1 MANSGQ
7 SIQFFCSKC
16 NTLLKETTSM
26 DRPSHISEEC
36 PSCGCQLSETLQ
48 AQVKNPA
55 GASSQ
60 LQSPFQTAYEVNARL
75 ALGIKEVDS
84 FLALRLGDRLCIIG
98 SDANLLVA
106 RLCIRALMSIRQG
119 GIGAQS
125 IVFVDAGNS
134 SDIYQCVSFA
144 RQFGLEVQNVLKG
157 IIVSR
162 AFTIYQLAGVIA
174 YELPKTIQRLGSKLV
189 VISDLLR
196 MFVQDPQVSKKEAE
210 YLIGEI
216 IESVRRINNA
226 LVVLSLHD
234 ESPYNSRVLPT
245 FGKRIEIA
253 KEEKQLGIRLHN
265 NRKSQQVF
273 VRDQELRLASL
284 WR

>member
-16 NTLLKETTSM
+16 MTLLKETTSL
-26 DRPSHISEEC
+26 DRPSSISEEC
-36 PSCGCQLSETLQ
+36 PCCGCQLSETLQ
-48 AQVKNPA
+48 TQMRKTSDALAQPQV
-55 GASSQ
+55 
-60 LQSPFQTAYEVNARL
+60 PFQTAYEINAKL
-75 ALGIKEVDS
+75 ALDIKDIDS
-84 FLALRLGDRLCIIG
+84 FLALQLGDRLCVTG
-98 SDANLLVA
+98 SEANLLVA

-134 SDIYQCVSFA
+134 SDIYQCVKFA
-144 RQFGLEVQNVLKG
+144 RQFGLEIQRVLRS

-174 YELPKTIQRLGSKLV
+174 YELPQVTQRFNSKLV

-210 YLIGEI
+210 YLISEI
-216 IESVRRINNA
+216 IKSVHKINNA
-226 LVVLSLHD
+226 LVVLSLHA
-234 ESPYNSRVLPT
+234 ESPYNSQILQT
-245 FGKRIEIA
+245 FRKCIEIA
-253 KEEKQLGIRLHN
+253 REEKQLGIRLRN

-273 VRDQELRLASL
+273 MPEKELRTVL